1 MLAFLKISKAQS
13 IIVSVM
19 VAHFSFLPCS
29 FSWHTIAIRSA
40 VFSNVA
46 SQTAITSSAPRM
58 GLFIFLVISFQVLL
72 AGLYVGYKRR
82 RAALP
87 KKFL

>member
-1 MLAFLKISKAQS
+1 
-13 IIVSVM
+13 
-19 VAHFSFLPCS
+19 
-29 FSWHTIAIRSA
+29 
-40 VFSNVA
+40 
-46 SQTAITSSAPRM
+46 M
-58 GLFIFLVISFQVLL
+58 GFFIFLVISFQILL